1 MSTRPGVTVH
11 IALLTSISAMFL
23 ATSSAPTPLY
33 GVYAQLWGLSAAATS
48 VVFGAYALALLLA
61 LLVLGR
67 VSDHIGRRTVI
78 WPALLVQVV
87 AMLVFATAGGVG
99 ELLVGRVLQ
108 GLSTGAGLAAVGAA
122 LLDTDAER
130 GRIANSA
137 APPIGSAV
145 GALGSAVLVTFA
157 PMPTRLVYLVFAIV
171 LVLQI
176 VALSRLPETAPRTP
190 GAVRSLR
197 PRLHAPRRVL
207 ALLGAA
213 VPVLFSVWAVSGLF
227 GAFGPHLAALL
238 TGSSSP
244 ILGALP
250 IAIVGAVAPVVAFST
265 AGLAGRR
272 SLAYGIAG
280 LLTAVVITAISL
292 LLGQMWLL
300 LAGAVVAGTG
310 FGFGFRG
317 AMDLVLPAVD
327 ESERAGTLSLLYIAS
342 YLGFGVPAI
351 VAGIVLQST
360 GNLTAT
366 TLGYTVVLAL
376 LAATAAGVLRLT
388 GDNEGT
394 NS

>member
-1 MSTRPGVTVH
+1 
-11 IALLTSISAMFL
+11 
-23 ATSSAPTPLY
+23 
-33 GVYAQLWGLSAAATS
+33 
-48 VVFGAYALALLLA
+48 
-61 LLVLGR
+61 
-67 VSDHIGRRTVI
+67 
-78 WPALLVQVV
+78 
-87 AMLVFATAGGVG
+87 
-99 ELLVGRVLQ
+99 
-108 GLSTGAGLAAVGAA
+108 
-122 LLDTDAER
+122 
-130 GRIANSA
+130 
-137 APPIGSAV
+137 
-145 GALGSAVLVTFA
+145 
-157 PMPTRLVYLVFAIV
+157 
-171 LVLQI
+171 
-176 VALSRLPETAPRTP
+176 
-190 GAVRSLR
+190 
-197 PRLHAPRRVL
+197 
-207 ALLGAA
+207 

-280 LLTAVVITAISL
+280 LLTAVVITAFSL
-292 LLGQMWLL
+292 LLDQMWLL

-366 TLGYTVVLAL
+366 TLGYIAVLAL
-376 LAATAAGVLRLT
+376 LVATAAGVLRLT
-388 GDNEGT
+388 GDKEGT

>member
-1 MSTRPGVTVH
+1 MSARPRVTAR
-11 IALLTSISAMFL
+11 IALLASISATFL

-33 GVYAQLWGLSAAATS
+33 DVYSQRWGVSAAAIS

-67 VSDHIGRRTVI
+67 VSDHIGRRAVI
-78 WPALLVQVV
+78 FPSLVVQVV
-87 AMLVFATAGGVG
+87 AMLVFAGAGGVDG
-99 ELLVGRVLQ
+99 LLVGRVLQ

-122 LLDTDAER
+122 LLDVDAER

-137 APPIGSAV
+137 APALGSAV
-145 GALGSAVLVTFA
+145 GALASAVLVTFA

-197 PRLHAPRRVL
+197 PRLRAPRRVR

-213 VPVLFSVWAVSGLF
+213 VPVLFAVWAVSGLF
-227 GAFGPHLAALL
+227 GAFGPHLAAQL

-265 AGLAGRR
+265 TGLAGRR
-272 SLAYGIAG
+272 SLAYGITG
-280 LLTAVVITAISL
+280 LLTALAITAVAL
-292 LLGQMWLL
+292 LSDQMWIL
-300 LAGAVVAGTG
+300 LAGSVVAGAG

-317 AMDLVLPAVD
+317 GMDLVLPAVD
-327 ESERAGTLSLLYIAS
+327 ESERADTLSLLYIAS

-351 VAGIVLQST
+351 VAGIVLQGT

-366 TLGYTVVLAL
+366 TLGYAAVLAV
-376 LAATAAGVLRLT
+376 LAATAACVLRLT

-394 NS
+394 NP